1 VSVVSPLGDLT
12 AELRNA
18 RLPPRP
24 QQATLSESVAVL
36 LPHRGGHQAEVKGRH
51 MARALLGYVGTST
64 GNEQALLLE
73 VARLR
78 RRVAEL
84 ESQLEELR
92 ASTHVELDLELHRIA
107 EAAEPAL
114 A

>member
-1 VSVVSPLGDLT
+1 
-12 AELRNA
+12 
-18 RLPPRP
+18 
-24 QQATLSESVAVL
+24 
-36 LPHRGGHQAEVKGRH
+36 
-51 MARALLGYVGTST
+51 MARALLGYVGNT
-64 GNEQALLLE
+64 NEQVLVLQ

-84 ESQLEELR
+84 ENELEELR
-92 ASTHVELDLELHRIA
+92 NTNHAELESELHRIS

>member
-1 VSVVSPLGDLT
+1 
-12 AELRNA
+12 
-18 RLPPRP
+18 
-24 QQATLSESVAVL
+24 
-36 LPHRGGHQAEVKGRH
+36 
-51 MARALLGYVGTST
+51 MARALLGYVGN
-64 GNEQALLLE
+64 GNEQALVLE

-84 ESQLEELR
+84 ETQVAELR
-92 ASTHVELDLELHRIA
+92 ESTHTEIDLELHRIA